1 MALLLPGAMSA
12 PTHTDSQQKRGLKMN
27 CCDEYGN
34 CNQGRDCP
42 IRATWVGKEILPVS
56 TWRYKVKCLAYWML
70 MAILG
75 LMIWPT
81 LFYLFF
87 RA

>member
-12 PTHTDSQQKRGLKMN
+12 PTHTDSQPKRGSKMN

-42 IRATWVGKEILPVS
+42 IRATWVGKEILPIS

-75 LMIWPT
+75 LTIWPT